1 MLHHMTV
8 HFPIALLI
16 VAGGIYLFALFR
28 PEHPYS
34 PAAFLLHILGTL
46 GIGVSILSGNQVKSE
61 IEVGS
66 PAADILDQH
75 EIWAYVMLWL
85 FGMLLLWRYLRLKK
99 ITKMEERLFS
109 LVFLLAIGM
118 MVYSAFLG
126 GNLADR

>member
-46 GIGVSILSGNQVKSE
+46 GIGASILSGNQVKSE
-61 IEVGS
+61 IDADS
-66 PAADILDQH
+66 PAADILQQH
-75 EIWAYVMLWL
+75 EILAYVMLWL
-85 FGMLLLWRYLRLKK
+85 FGMLLVWRYLRLKK
-99 ITKMEERLFS
+99 IKKMEERLFS
-109 LVFLLAIGM
+109 IVFLLAIALM
-118 MVYSAFLG
+118 IYSAFQG
-126 GNLADR
+126 GNLAE